1 MSSLFVVS
9 RRSAQQASTFAF
21 VAGVVVIAFCAIA
34 LAGWIA
40 GIEALKSVLPGL
52 PPMKANRKAQAP
64 KRTRAPKSG
73 KLLFNGKKSRAWAGF
88 APELCGVMSGPSDL
102 SLREGFAR
110 G

>member
-1 MSSLFVVS
+1 
-9 RRSAQQASTFAF
+9 
-21 VAGVVVIAFCAIA
+21 
-34 LAGWIA
+34 
-40 GIEALKSVLPGL
+40 
-52 PPMKANRKAQAP
+52 MKATRKTQAP

-73 KLLFNGKKSRAWAGF
+73 KILLNGKKPRTWNGF